1 MAEPIPTDTSLHS
14 LPRNLPAPEDDGAA
28 KHLPGMAVP
37 EIELRSTSGRLVN
50 VGKAAKKLSIFFFY
64 PATVAPGIPI
74 PGEWSEIPGARGCT
88 IQNCAFR
95 DAYEGFRKLR
105 YQVFG
110 VSGQGQGPERGL
122 EEQMEFSRRENL
134 PYELL
139 NDSKFE
145 LADSLR
151 LPTFVARLKF
161 PEVVYEGKKYTFP
174 LQNRR
179 LIKRLTIV
187 AYAGRIE
194 KVFYPVFPPDR
205 NAAEVMD
212 YLKSVRNVRKN

>member
-1 MAEPIPTDTSLHS
+1 
-14 LPRNLPAPEDDGAA
+14 
-28 KHLPGMAVP
+28 
-37 EIELRSTSGRLVN
+37 
-50 VGKAAKKLSIFFFY
+50 
-64 PATVAPGIPI
+64 
-74 PGEWSEIPGARGCT
+74 
-88 IQNCAFR
+88 
-95 DAYEGFRKLR
+95 
-105 YQVFG
+105 
-110 VSGQGQGPERGL
+110 
-122 EEQMEFSRRENL
+122 MEFSRRENL

-187 AYAGRIE
+187 AYSGRIE

-205 NAAEVMD
+205 NAAEVIE